1 MSKPLF
7 IWAGGKNK
15 MLKHYIPLLKKAFEG
30 IDVFDLKKKMHPENY
45 VEPFFGGG
53 AMFIYIMKT
62 YKPKGVYINDIN
74 PDIMSIYECI
84 RDYYD
89 EFLKRVEE
97 LEKKYLLCSFEEGA
111 RNEDRRDFYFKTREA
126 YAFDYKKWSKPYE
139 SATLYFL
146 MKTGFNGIFQINKNT
161 NNRYGTPCGL
171 LNQTKQVFD
180 REVVKWWHESLQN
193 VNITSGDWKENTPD
207 VLNAFYFFDPPYR
220 DSFADYGNSFG
231 DDQLIELIDF
241 ADSKDK
247 SFVCNRDSSD
257 GWFENHKKS
266 MKMKTFDITYT
277 AGRRK
282 KIEKDGKTS
291 YEAKKAKEVLLW
303 HMN

>member
-1 MSKPLF
+1 MTKPLF

-15 MLKHYIPLLKKAFEG
+15 MLKHYLPKLDKAYEGSDLLTSK
-30 IDVFDLKKKMHPENY
+30 DKMYPENY

-53 AMFIYIMKT
+53 AMFIYMMRR
-62 YKPKGVYINDIN
+62 YKPKAYINDIN
-74 PDIMSIYECI
+74 PDIISIYECI
-84 RDYYD
+84 KSHYD
-89 EFLKRVEE
+89 EFEERITE
-97 LEKKYLLCSFEEGA
+97 LEQKYIPKTKDE
-111 RNEDRRDFYFKTREA
+111 RRKFYFNTRKE
-126 YAFDYKKWSKPYE
+126 YAFDYEKWSKPCE
-139 SATLYFL
+139 AATLYFL

-171 LNQTKQVFD
+171 LNHKDKVFD
-180 REVVKWWHESLQN
+180 RKVIEWWKENLQN

-207 VLNAFYFFDPPYR
+207 VPNAFYFFDPPYR

-247 SFVCNRDSSD
+247 AFVCNRDSED

-266 MKMKTFDITYT
+266 MEMETFDITYT

-282 KIEKDGKTS
+282 KTEKGF
-291 YEAKKAKEVLLW
+291 EAKKAKEVLLW

>member
-15 MLKHYIPLLKKAFEG
+15 MLKHYIPILPSPLEMSIKS
-30 IDVFDLKKKMHPENY
+30 Y

-53 AMFIYIMKT
+53 AMFIHMVKT
-62 YKPKGVYINDIN
+62 QRLENVWINDIN
-74 PDIMSIYECI
+74 ADIISIYSSI
-84 RDYYD
+84 KNNYD
-89 EFLKRVEE
+89 EFLQRVIE
-97 LEKKYLLCSFEEGA
+97 LESQYIPM
-111 RNEDRRDFYFKTREA
+111 NMDDRRKLFFDIRNQHA
-126 YAFDYKKWSKPYE
+126 YDYESWSKPYE

-171 LNQTKQVFD
+171 LNQKDKVFD
-180 REVVKWWHESLQN
+180 RGVVKWWNETLQN
-193 VNITSGDWKENTPD
+193 VNIKSGDWKDVPD
-207 VLNAFYFFDPPYR
+207 IDDAFYFFDPPYR

-231 DDQLIELIDF
+231 DEQLIELIDF

-266 MKMKTFDITYT
+266 MNIQTFDITYT

-282 KIEKDGKTS
+282 KTEDGFQ
-291 YEAKKAKEVLLW
+291 AKKAKEVLLW
-303 HMN
+303 NMK